1 MTLYHCSP
9 SWLEPESVIRPGNYG
24 RILKLIGPSHS
35 HWLREQFLEFVR
47 IQEFP
52 DKPSRLTCAFTCE
65 NLDAARFF
73 KEHHCNT
80 GIVYEVELV
89 NLDANLHTTD
99 FNCVQPIPGKLEN
112 MWDVARHYWCASHWF
127 EIEGRPDLQCAE
139 TLVESGLRVV
149 KEIK

>member
-73 KEHHCNT
+73 KSHHKVHLHKEVDEDRGEVRLYCYSEERAKKEE
-80 GIVYEVELV
+80 GI
-89 NLDANLHTTD
+89 
-99 FNCVQPIPGKLEN
+99 
-112 MWDVARHYWCASHWF
+112 ARRFAERFERAPLQYWYR
-127 EIEGRPDLQCAE
+127 IR
-139 TLVESGLRVV
+139 SGVG
-149 KEIK
+149 